1 MISTVMALALVTKVS
16 GSGFVMPDWARS
28 ERCEVFAD
36 KVVTT
41 RTFGGSDEDGRFTV
55 RDVRRIHI
63 TAGISRILA
72 RAAAEA
78 ETSTP
83 NDLCDAP
90 SSSITA
96 ATEQGSFTLFN
107 TGGCG
112 SPRIERNGGAS
123 GMLIELANRYCAKDS

>member
-1 MISTVMALALVTKVS
+1 MISTVMALALVTKMSSS
-16 GSGFVMPDWARS
+16 GYVMADWARS
-28 ERCEVFAD
+28 ERCDVFAD

-41 RTFGGSDEDGRFTV
+41 RSFGASEEDGRFTV
-55 RDVRRIHI
+55 MDVRRIQI
-63 TAGISRILA
+63 TAGIDKVLA
-72 RAAAEA
+72 RAAAED

-83 NDLCDAP
+83 NNLCDAP

-96 ATEQGSFTLFN
+96 AQGQGTFTLFD

-112 SPRIERNGGAS
+112 SPRIERKGGAS

>member
-1 MISTVMALALVTKVS
+1 MIATVMALALVTKVS
-16 GSGFVMPDWARS
+16 GSGYVMADWVRS

-41 RTFGGSDEDGRFTV
+41 RTFGGSEEDGGFTV
-55 RDVRRIHI
+55 KDVRRIQI
-63 TAGISRILA
+63 TAGINRILE

-83 NDLCDAP
+83 NNLCDAP

-96 ATEQGSFTLFN
+96 AAEQGSFTLFN

-123 GMLIELANRYCAKDS
+123 GMLIELANRYCSRDS

>member
-16 GSGFVMPDWARS
+16 GSGFVMMDWVRS
-28 ERCEVFAD
+28 ERCEVFVD

-41 RTFGGSDEDGRFTV
+41 RSFGGSDEDGRFTV
-55 RDVRRIHI
+55 RDVREIHI
-63 TAGISRILA
+63 TAGINRILE

-83 NDLCDAP
+83 NNLCDAP

-96 ATEQGSFTLFN
+96 ATEQGSFTLFD

-112 SPRIERNGGAS
+112 SPRIERSGGAS
-123 GMLIELANRYCAKDS
+123 GMLIELANRYCAKD